1 MANIE
6 YIAEKLHNVE
16 DLTIIDTIVSPLN
29 RDTLVSL
36 FDKFMQDPVSHEYS
50 IIHILVRLYED
61 SGKYAAIISEYLQNF
76 QVSHQKDQILK
87 AKAIEN
93 VDISLALVERALTC
107 SIPQGAASGVIMSWL
122 IDVSEQVKEK
132 LKDFLVSERRELTQ
146 CAITTLYCLLCSK
159 MKSPNTDE
167 VLNILR
173 EHRPSIPESSY
184 FQYLSVLHCASESNP
199 ETFEP
204 IIMQILNDYGV
215 SAAKEYAHVIAG
227 REHCSQS
234 LLHHVIEIL
243 RSDPDCNEELPLLL
257 ARMYRVSPEYVV
269 DHVRN
274 IVNAGLMYYQLPDF
288 LKREFNTYEN
298 DPLLR
303 LIEDEI
309 DKCNHHFIILGHY
322 LLEDFTVDSD
332 QWLQWCEKWR
342 GDEKKKSVVYQS
354 LRDILSDQLEKKD
367 NNLKRRAV
375 DLVKDIAQKEGLNYE
390 NATKSISMSNKPS
403 DYVEAMRAL
412 SIMKIIQERGH
423 RLDINIEQLKENLV
437 LAPNIRE
444 AYGEKF
450 LLKDAKSDDTHY
462 ITRIFSQGSGMKGQ
476 LTDCQKYY
484 ENVFTVLHQHEI
496 TIRRKKLQDKTNAL
510 DILSEAEVFSR
521 LARYFKIEP
530 EHEIPKLGQKRLEA
544 IIEYNNEKVAI
555 EIASIDQSLTM
566 KNSTGGITFAGSRPK
581 NALLTKFQRQL
592 GSGEND
598 PGIPIIIILNIRTP
612 FERDFVLDSLYGQ
625 QISISKR
632 LQNGHLIIEGF
643 TRATNG
649 FFHEEKV
656 QIVTAVVVIF
666 RQDLTK
672 KNTFQGYVWRPP
684 YEPLNQVSQ
693 KFLVQFR
700 NALYGQ
706 ESLGRVNELQAIN
719 GVGKKLAQLMYDNGV
734 EDLNSLSLVNV
745 KEIRIKGI
753 SNTRLSNFKNEAK
766 RILVARSTSGLWF
779 LKGMTEDDL
788 DRLYKSGIYLIE
800 DILNTETVPE
810 EVPEALW
817 KQWVKDA
824 YRILTL

>member
-1 MANIE
+1 
-6 YIAEKLHNVE
+6 
-16 DLTIIDTIVSPLN
+16 
-29 RDTLVSL
+29 
-36 FDKFMQDPVSHEYS
+36 
-50 IIHILVRLYED
+50 LYED
-61 SGKYAAIISEYLQNF
+61 SGNYAAIISKYLQNS

-87 AKAIEN
+87 EKAIEN
-93 VDISLALVERALTC
+93 VDISLAVVERALTY
-107 SIPQGAASGVIMSWL
+107 STPQGAASGVIMSWL
-122 IDVSEQVKEK
+122 IDVSKQVKGK

-159 MKSPNTDE
+159 KKSPSTDE

-173 EHRPSIPESSY
+173 EHQPNIPESSY
-184 FQYLSVLHCASESNP
+184 FQYLSVLHCASESDP

-204 IIMQILNDYGV
+204 IITRVLNEYGV
-215 SAAKEYAHVIAG
+215 SATKEYVHVIAG

-243 RSDPDCNEELPLLL
+243 RLDPDCNAELSQVL
-257 ARMYRVSPEYVV
+257 ARMYQVSPEYVV
-269 DHVRN
+269 DYVRN
-274 IVNAGLMYYQLPDF
+274 IVNSGLMYYQLPDF
-288 LKREFNTYEN
+288 LKLEFNTYEN

-309 DKCNHHFIILGHY
+309 DKCNRHFIILGHY
-322 LLEDFTVDSD
+322 LLKDFTVDSN

-342 GDEKKKSVVYQS
+342 SDEKKKSVVYQS
-354 LRDILSDQLEKKD
+354 LREILSDQLEKKD
-367 NNLKRRAV
+367 SNLKRRAV

-390 NATKSISMSNKPS
+390 NVTKSISKSNKPP

-412 SIMKIIQERGH
+412 HAMKVIQENGH
-423 RLDINIEQLKENLV
+423 RPDINIEQLKENLD

-450 LLKDAKSDDTHY
+450 LFKDAKSDDAHH
-462 ITRIFSQGSGMKGQ
+462 IAWIFSQGSGTKGQ
-476 LTDCQKYY
+476 LTDYQKYY
-484 ENVFTVLHQHEI
+484 ESVFTVLHQHKV

-521 LARYFKIEP
+521 LAPYFKIEP
-530 EHEIPKLGQKRLEA
+530 EHEIPELGQKRLEA
-544 IIEYNNEKVAI
+544 IIEYNNEKAAI

-581 NALLTKFQRQL
+581 NTLLTKFQGQL

-612 FERDFVLDSLYGQ
+612 FERDFVIDSLYGQ
-625 QISISKR
+625 KISVSKR
-632 LQNGHLIIEGF
+632 LRNGHLIIKGF
-643 TRATNG
+643 THAANG
-649 FFHEEKV
+649 FFHKENV
-656 QIVTAVVVIF
+656 QIVTAVVVLF

-672 KNTFQGYVWRPP
+672 KNPFHGYIWRPP

-700 NALYGQ
+700 NALYG
-706 ESLGRVNELQAIN
+706 EKSLGRVNDLQAIN
-719 GVGKKLAQLMYDNGV
+719 GVGKKLTQLMYDNGI

-766 RILVARSTSGLWF
+766 RILVARSTSGLCS

-800 DILNTETVPE
+800 DILNTEAVPE
-810 EVPEALW
+810 EIPEDLW

-824 YRILTL
+824 HRILTL